1 MHERMRKMTPGMLV
15 SPMPKNPKR
24 STQANM
30 AIIITPLMP
39 KRLRQKGIM
48 RMQMASEHCDSEMRA
63 VGFLANQPSR
73 KPVLYMSMLP
83 KFSMN
88 EVP

>member
-1 MHERMRKMTPGMLV
+1 
-15 SPMPKNPKR
+15 
-24 STQANM
+24 
-30 AIIITPLMP
+30 MP
-39 KRLRQKGIM
+39 KRLRQKGII
-48 RMQMASEHCDSEMRA
+48 RMQMASEHCDNEISA